1 MYSRLFYSIKSC
13 SCLPSGFPVLTWLV
27 MLAAVFIL
35 AGCGGGGSGS
45 GSDTAGGEVFISM
58 TDAEGDFATY
68 TVDVSSI
75 KLTRADGTEVE
86 TLPLVTRVDF
96 AEYTDVSEFLTAAT
110 VPNGRYVKGSM
121 VLDYT
126 NADIRVEDA
135 NGDAQPATEIVDT
148 NGNPVG
154 KLKVN
159 VILEGRNVLPVA
171 PGIPK
176 NLLLDFDLE
185 QSNSVVFAGS
195 DVTVTVAP
203 VLIAEVDPQVPKEHR
218 VRGPLQSVNVAE
230 NRFRL
235 FVRPFFHTIRSGP
248 RRFGSLAVHTGDETF
263 YEIDGITYQGAPG
276 LTVLDTLPT
285 FAAVVARGDLRFNP
299 LRFEAREV
307 YAGSSVP
314 GGVLDVVR
322 GSVVERN
329 GDDTIIVKGATL
341 IRQNGTV
348 VFNDLVTVQLDA
360 STTVTRQLSMGTF
373 NIDDISVGQRIV
385 VFGTV
390 TNDAVSDLQFSAAN
404 GYARMRLSK
413 LRGTVAAL
421 PDDRSWLTLN
431 LASINNRS
439 IELYNFTG
447 TGVDTASDADPG
459 FYEIDSGSL
468 SLEGIGM
475 ADSLAV
481 AGFPTVF
488 GSAPADFTVQ
498 TLAK

>member
-1 MYSRLFYSIKSC
+1 MYTRLLYNAKSNSC
-13 SCLPSGFPVLTWLV
+13 SRPGLPGLTWFV
-27 MLAAVFIL
+27 MLAAIFIL
-35 AGCGGGGSGS
+35 AGCGGGDSE
-45 GSDTAGGEVFISM
+45 SDAVSGEVVISL

-135 NGDAQPATEIVDT
+135 NGDAQPAAEIVDT
-148 NGNPVG
+148 NGDPVG

-185 QSNSVVFAGS
+185 QSNSVLFAGS

-203 VLIAEVDPQVPKEHR
+203 VLIAEVDPQMPKEHR
-218 VRGPLQSVNVAE
+218 VRGSLQSVNVAE

-263 YEIDGITYQGAPG
+263 YEIDGISYQGAPG

-314 GGVLDVVR
+314 GGALDVVR
-322 GSVVERN
+322 GSVVERTS
-329 GDDTIIVKGATL
+329 DDTIIVKGATL
-341 IRQNGTV
+341 IRQNGAV
-348 VFNDLVTVQLDA
+348 VFNDLVTVQLDP

-373 NIDDISVGQRIV
+373 SIDDISVGQRVV

-404 GYARMRLSK
+404 GYARMRLST

-421 PDDRSWLTLN
+421 PDTQSWLTLN

-439 IELYNFTG
+439 IELYNFVG
-447 TGVDTASDADPG
+447 TGADTASDADPN

-468 SLEGIGM
+468 ALEGIGM
-475 ADSLAV
+475 ADSVAV
-481 AGFPTVF
+481 AGFPTAF
-488 GSAPADFTVQ
+488 GSAPADFTAQ
-498 TLAK
+498 TVAK